1 MELTD
6 RISAMIEP
14 SLLAMGF
21 LLVRVRFGG
30 AKRPVLQIMAERP
43 DGTMT
48 VEDCADVSRAVSAIL
63 DVEDPI
69 SSEYVLE
76 VSSPGIDRPLM
87 KLDDYR
93 RFSGY
98 EAKIETAMPV
108 EGRKR
113 YRGRL
118 GGIDG
123 EDVLVTVDGQD
134 YRLPF
139 PLIAEGRLVLTDDLI
154 AASLKGT
161 LLPPGVE
168 DVAKVTAA
176 LPADEADETID
187 DSAEDDES
195 AGEETV

>member
-6 RISAMIEP
+6 RIATMIEP

-48 VEDCADVSRAVSAIL
+48 VEDCAEVSRAVSALL

-69 SSEYVLE
+69 AGEYVLE
-76 VSSPGIDRPLM
+76 VSSPGLDRPLV

-93 RFSGY
+93 RFAGY
-98 EAKIETAMPV
+98 EAKIETVMPV

-113 YRGRL
+113 YRGRIT
-118 GGIDG
+118 GTEG
-123 EDVLVTVDGQD
+123 EDVLVTVDGQNF
-134 YRLPF
+134 RLPF
-139 PLIAEGRLVLTDDLI
+139 PLIGEARLVLTDDLI
-154 AASLKGT
+154 EASLKGK
-161 LLPPGVE
+161 LLPPRADGVDIE
-168 DVAKVTAA
+168 TET
-176 LPADEADETID
+176 PAVDQDAADET
-187 DSAEDDES
+187 A
-195 AGEETV
+195 

>member
-93 RFSGY
+93 RFAGY

>member
-1 MELTD
+1 MELTS
-6 RISAMIEP
+6 RIAALIEP

-87 KLDDYR
+87 KLDDFR

-98 EAKIETAMPV
+98 EAKVETVMPV

-118 GGIDG
+118 TGIDG
-123 EDVLVTVDGQD
+123 EDVLITVDGQD

-139 PLIAEGRLVLTDDLI
+139 PLIGEARLVLTDDLI

-161 LLPPGVE
+161 LLPPGAE
-168 DVAKVTAA
+168 DVARVAA
-176 LPADEADETID
+176 VADAEGDEETID
-187 DSAEDDES
+187 DAAVADEP
-195 AGEETV
+195 AGEKTA